1 MRIPI
6 AIVIGAAALLAPG
19 SAAAQADNEAA
30 NAVET
35 TAPAPDA
42 DANADANLSASVPV
56 DNGMMVDPA
65 APAATDPAI
74 AADPL
79 AADPYAAPEARER
92 PQRMPWGLLGRRL
105 PADGA
110 SAQTADRGGASP
122 AMGVARR
129 D

>member
-42 DANADANLSASVPV
+42 DANLSASVPV
-56 DNGMMVDPA
+56 DNGMLVDPA

-92 PQRMPWGLLGRRL
+92 PQRMPWGLLGLLGLAGLLGRKR
-105 PADGA
+105 
-110 SAQTADRGGASP
+110 ADRG
-122 AMGVARR
+122 
-129 D
+129 